1 MNRYYFKS
9 ILLFLLFIF
18 MSAFL
23 SSDSYSSRPYVVSS
37 RITNNARY
45 LTVVVNQTITDEIA
59 LSSEI
64 IRQYQANNLGNIIIR
79 DDINPPKYVHF
90 DIYSYAKDT
99 TGLPSYSLELLPCCL
114 YLKING
120 TDVRTVHP
128 YEYISTPQESQVTH
142 KCPS

>member
-59 LSSEI
+59 LSFEI
-64 IRQYQANNLGNIIIR
+64 IRQYEANNLCNIIIR
-79 DDINPPKYVHF
+79 DEESAPKYVHF
-90 DIYSYAKDT
+90 DIYSYATDT
-99 TGLPSYSLELLPCCL
+99 TGFPSYSLEFLPCCSS
-114 YLKING
+114 LKING
-120 TDVRTVHP
+120 ADIRTTYS
-128 YEYISTPQESQVTH
+128 YEYINTPQESQVTH